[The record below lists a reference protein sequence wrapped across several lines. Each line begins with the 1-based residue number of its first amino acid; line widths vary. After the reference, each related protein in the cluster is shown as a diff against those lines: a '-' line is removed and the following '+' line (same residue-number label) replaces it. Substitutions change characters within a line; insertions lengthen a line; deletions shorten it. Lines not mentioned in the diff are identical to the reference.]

1 MIFSKTTN
9 EYVKDN
15 KAIQNIIYKIF
26 GITVCCIKTITTNT
40 SMVNSLTVRK
50 TNKKVKG
57 FEV

>member
-26 GITVCCIKTITTNT
+26 GITV
-40 SMVNSLTVRK
+40 
-50 TNKKVKG
+50 
-57 FEV
+57 